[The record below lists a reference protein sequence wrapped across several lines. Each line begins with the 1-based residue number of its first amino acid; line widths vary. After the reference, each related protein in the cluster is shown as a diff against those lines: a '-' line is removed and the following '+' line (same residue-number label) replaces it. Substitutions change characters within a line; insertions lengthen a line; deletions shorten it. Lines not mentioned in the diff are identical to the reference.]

1 MTATKRPAGAPLD
14 APPAARAG
22 QGCVVASVGVSL
34 PATIVPNAVIAARL
48 GVGDDWIERRTGIR
62 ARRVAQGGERL
73 ATHATLA
80 ARAGLAR
87 AGVAAQD
94 VDLVLVATTTSDEQL
109 PNTAPLV
116 AHALG
121 ARSAGAFDVGAACTG
136 FLSAL
141 ATGSALIESGRAKSV
156 VVVGADFMSRITDP
170 DDRATA
176 AVFADG
182 AGAVVL
188 AGTDQPSRIG
198 PVVLGADG
206 AGAGDIYVGRTE
218 ALIRMRGHETFRE
231 AVARLSESTLAAAS
245 AAGIDLEE
253 IDLFV
258 YHQAN
263 GRILSAVAER
273 LGLPAERVVDCIAE
287 YGNTSAATLP
297 LALAFAEAHG
307 LLRADD
313 RVLLG
318 AFGAGFT
325 WGATVLEWDAA
336 DVAVD
341 ISVRSPAAGPAAR
354 LLN

>member
-1 MTATKRPAGAPLD
+1 MTATTPRPSSHLDAAPIARTAQGCAIASAGA
-14 APPAARAG
+14 
-22 QGCVVASVGVSL
+22 SL
-34 PATIVPNAVIAARL
+34 PATVVLNAAIASRL

-62 ARRVAQGGERL
+62 ARRVALPGERL

-80 ARAGLAR
+80 ADVGLKR
-87 AGVAAQD
+87 AGVAADD

-121 ARSAGAFDVGAACTG
+121 ASRAGAFDVGAACTG

-141 ATGSALIESGRAKSV
+141 ATGSAQIEAGRARCV
-156 VVVGADFMSRITDP
+156 LVVGADFMSRITDP

-188 AGTDQPSRIG
+188 VATDQPSRIG

-231 AVARLSESTLAAAS
+231 AVIHLSESTVEATAAAGVELS
-245 AAGIDLEE
+245 D

-273 LGLPAERVVDCIAE
+273 LELVPERVVDCIGE

-297 LALAFAEAHG
+297 LALAFSEEHG
-307 LLRADD
+307 LLRAGD

-325 WGATVLEWDAA
+325 WGATVVEWG
-336 DVAVD
+336 
-341 ISVRSPAAGPAAR
+341 SSGR
-354 LLN
+354 